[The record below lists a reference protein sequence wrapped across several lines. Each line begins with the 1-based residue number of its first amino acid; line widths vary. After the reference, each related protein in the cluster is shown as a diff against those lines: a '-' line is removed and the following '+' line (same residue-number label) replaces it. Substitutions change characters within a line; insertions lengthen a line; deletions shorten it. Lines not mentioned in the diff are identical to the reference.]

1 MSGHAS
7 KPPSSLALFT
17 DLYELTMGQAYAAE
31 GMDEPAVFELFFRTM
46 PARRNFLVAAGIE
59 DVLDY
64 LEHLRFTNED
74 LEYLR
79 SLGRFSA
86 SFLDRLRELRFTGEV
101 WAVPEGTVVFPH
113 EPLVQVRAP
122 LIEAQLVET
131 YVLNQV
137 HFQTVLASKAAR
149 VVLAAQGRNV
159 IDFGSR
165 RAHGIDAALKMARAY
180 YLVGAAGTSNLLAGQ
195 RYGIPVFGTMA
206 HSYIQAH
213 AGELA
218 AFEAFVNQCPETTL
232 LVDTYQTLDGV
243 RHVIELARKLQERF
257 RVRAV
262 RLDSGDLRELAH
274 AARRML
280 DEAGLTQVGIF
291 ASSGLDEYEI
301 QRLVAQGAPIDAFGV
316 GTKLAVSEDAPALD
330 MAYKLVE
337 YAGIARTKH
346 SPGKVLLPGRKQI
359 YRQWV
364 EGRMAQD
371 VLAAWEEDV
380 PGQALLVPRMQNG
393 HRTAAAP
400 PLSDVRHYVQQQLAA
415 LGDALVQ
422 LEPARPPY
430 PVVLSP
436 RLQQHPHEAPC
447 PS

>member
-1 MSGHAS
+1 MTGQAPT
-7 KPPSSLALFT
+7 PPSNLALFT

-31 GMDEPAVFELFFRTM
+31 GMDQPAVFELFFRTM
-46 PARRNFLVAAGIE
+46 PPRRNFLVAAGIE

-64 LEHLRFTNED
+64 LEQLHFTHDD
-74 LEYLR
+74 LAYLR
-79 SLGRFSA
+79 SLGRFSE
-86 SFLDRLRELRFTGEV
+86 SFLDRLKGLRFTGEV
-101 WAVPEGTVVFPH
+101 WAVPEGTLVFPH
-113 EPLVQVRAP
+113 QPLVQVRAP

-149 VVLAAQGRNV
+149 VVLAAQGRSV
-159 IDFGSR
+159 VDFGSR
-165 RAHGIDAALKMARAY
+165 RAHGVDAALKMARAC
-180 YLVGAAGTSNLLAGQ
+180 YLAGAIGTSNLLAGQ

-213 AGELA
+213 ASELD
-218 AFEAFVNQCPETTL
+218 AFEAFVREFPETTL
-232 LVDTYQTLDGV
+232 LVDTYETLDGV
-243 RHVIELARKLQERF
+243 RHVIELAQKLQERF

-262 RLDSGDLRELAH
+262 RLDSGNLGELAR

-280 DEAGLTQVGIF
+280 DEAGLSQVGIF

-301 QRLVAQGAPIDAFGV
+301 QRLVGQGAPIDAFGV

-337 YAGIARTKH
+337 YAGIARTKR
-346 SPGKVLLPGRKQI
+346 STGKVLLPGRKQI

-364 EGRMAQD
+364 QDQMVED
-371 VLAAWEEDV
+371 VLAAWDEDV
-380 PGQALLVPRMQNG
+380 PGQPLLVPRMQDG
-393 HRTAAAP
+393 HRTVAP
-400 PLSDVRHYVQQQLAA
+400 PPISDVRQYVQQQLAA
-415 LGDALVQ
+415 LPDALRQ
-422 LEPARPPY
+422 LDTADPPY
-430 PVVLSP
+430 PVQLSP
-436 RLQQHPHEAPC
+436 RLKQQSS